1 MGWATSL
8 FTLQKEQT
16 MAKNNTI
23 RNMKS
28 EMQKDFDKFVTNF
41 TSNLKVRTPIRTGA
55 ARRAWTKVGNLKIG
69 SGLSKRILTNAV
81 GYASILD
88 DGWSRQEP
96 KGIVDN
102 AFKQTKK

>member
-1 MGWATSL
+1 
-8 FTLQKEQT
+8 
-16 MAKNNTI
+16 MAKNAIDNL
-23 RNMKS
+23 KAQ
-28 EMQKDFDKFVTNF
+28 MQKDYDKFVTDF
-41 TSNLKVRTPIRTGA
+41 TSNLRVRTPIRTGA
-55 ARRAWTKVGNLKIG
+55 ARRAWNKVGDLKIG
-69 SGLSKRILTNAV
+69 SGLTKRILTNSV

>member
-1 MGWATSL
+1 
-8 FTLQKEQT
+8 
-16 MAKNNTI
+16 
-23 RNMKS
+23 
-28 EMQKDFDKFVTNF
+28 MQEDFDKFVNNF
-41 TSNLKVRTPIRTGA
+41 QSNLRVRTPIRTGA
-55 ARRAWTKVGNLKIG
+55 ARRAWSKVGNLKIG
-69 SGLSKRILTNAV
+69 SGATKKILTNAV